1 MKLDCIKVTK
11 ILRCFSASGCRK
23 YRNRFKNKKSVV
35 LTKYFEQQTNCR
47 RYRRKMSQ
55 SRRSPSWRNQSYLLF
70 LIKQNGNHATEPQTV
85 GQVISEW
92 HRKSTFDFTES
103 VNNYGLKRGRIWQ
116 IVRFLSQFSLK
127 LNMQFW
133 KYFYR
138 LILGRLCRG
147 YYKKKQGVKVCG
159 QNF

>member
-1 MKLDCIKVTK
+1 MKNFSWKAVILDYMTVTK
-11 ILRCFSASGCRK
+11 ILRCFRTNWRS
-23 YRNRFKNKKSVV
+23 RFKNKKFVV
-35 LTKYFEQQTNCR
+35 LAEYFQQQTNCR

-55 SRRSPSWRNQSYLLF
+55 SRRSPSWRNQSYLIF

-85 GQVISEW
+85 GHVIPEW
-92 HRKSTFDFTES
+92 QRKSTFDFTES
-103 VNNYGLKRGRIWQ
+103 VNNYGLKRGRLWQ

-138 LILGRLCRG
+138 LILGRLGRG
-147 YYKKKQGVKVCG
+147 YNKKKTGC
-159 QNF
+159 